1 MLGRAGISAV
11 LIDPHAV
18 YPFDLRVEKLSGDEQ
33 VERFARTRL
42 AESVLRFG
50 NPRDGENWIA
60 GFGYLLDKKPS
71 RQYGIMYDALIN
83 AIRSEI
89 PSGVT
94 TRPPGG
100 TGQRVERRPASGRR
114 LVGGRCV

>member
-42 AESVLRFG
+42 AESVLRFAT
-50 NPRDGENWIA
+50 P
-60 GFGYLLDKKPS
+60 
-71 RQYGIMYDALIN
+71 
-83 AIRSEI
+83 
-89 PSGVT
+89 
-94 TRPPGG
+94 
-100 TGQRVERRPASGRR
+100 
-114 LVGGRCV
+114 